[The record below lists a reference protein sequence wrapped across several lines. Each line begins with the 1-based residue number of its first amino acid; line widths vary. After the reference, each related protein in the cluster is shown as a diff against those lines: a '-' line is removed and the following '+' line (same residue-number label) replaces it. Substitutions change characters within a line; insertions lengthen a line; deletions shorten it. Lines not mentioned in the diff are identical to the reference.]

1 MLLLLAEYFVVV
13 ILLLTVLLCLR
24 YAWLRR
30 WMARTGQTFAP
41 KLPPGLGAADVEG
54 LLEAR
59 DAQQAPLMPK
69 AGSAVLWAKGK
80 RNEQAD
86 LCVLFIHGWSAS
98 CQECSPVDERIA
110 EGLGAHLMRFRLPG
124 HGVSP
129 HERGGFSMRDTATR
143 EALFQDA
150 GTALALA
157 SLLGKRVIVLG
168 CSTGGT
174 LALWLAVQPWAQ
186 PHISGVLLISAALRL
201 NKPTPQLYVRVRWA
215 HLLLP
220 KALATPLLNLIVG
233 SVYRIPYRNARQAEC
248 WTLVY
253 PAAAAINAIGVFVTA
268 ETVVDP
274 AAIVAPVLSWHNP
287 GDPTANYEYTKQFVA
302 RVPVNRWETVT
313 DSELQ
318 HNITGDIQSPS
329 TVDRIVTQGLE
340 FLRTNGC
347 DVVPCGPTS
356 VGPEPAVTRRNGA
369 SPKKKR

>member
-1 MLLLLAEYFVVV
+1 MPASACPDTGAIVPTNLS
-13 ILLLTVLLCLR
+13 VLLITSTPLDHIRRNGEWSFRDTLLSRRLPHPLR
-24 YAWLRR
+24 VYFDYRGRR
-30 WMARTGQTFAP
+30 T
-41 KLPPGLGAADVEG
+41 LPPPSVPNVTWVNL
-54 LLEAR
+54 
-59 DAQQAPLMPK
+59 
-69 AGSAVLWAKGK
+69 
-80 RNEQAD
+80 
-86 LCVLFIHGWSAS
+86 
-98 CQECSPVDERIA
+98 
-110 EGLGAHLMRFRLPG
+110 
-124 HGVSP
+124 
-129 HERGGFSMRDTATR
+129 T
-143 EALFQDA
+143 
-150 GTALALA
+150 
-157 SLLGKRVIVLG
+157 
-168 CSTGGT
+168 
-174 LALWLAVQPWAQ
+174 AVQPWAQ

-220 KALATPLLNLIVG
+220 KALATPLLNRIVG